1 MQGVFWGN
9 AERDMAELG
18 LYYSL
23 PAVSV
28 KVGPME
34 TCAHTLIH
42 KKRDRGICA
51 MNANFD
57 TVLPPPH
64 MIYNQ
69 CIL

>member
-28 KVGPME
+28 KVSPME
-34 TCAHTLIH
+34 TCAHTHLLAQEG
-42 KKRDRGICA
+42 DSGICVMSA
-51 MNANFD
+51 IFD
-57 TVLPPPH
+57 AVFPATNP
-64 MIYNQ
+64 
-69 CIL
+69 